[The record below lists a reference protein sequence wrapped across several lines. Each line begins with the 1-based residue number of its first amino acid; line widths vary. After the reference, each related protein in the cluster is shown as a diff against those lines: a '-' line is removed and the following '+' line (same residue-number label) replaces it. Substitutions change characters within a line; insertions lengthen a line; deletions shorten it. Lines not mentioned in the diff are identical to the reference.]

1 MTSIDN
7 YIKEM
12 PAVLF
17 DEGISANG
25 RSMGEQLMIQKMIQ
39 KIAGNHC

>member
-1 MTSIDN
+1 
-7 YIKEM
+7 M